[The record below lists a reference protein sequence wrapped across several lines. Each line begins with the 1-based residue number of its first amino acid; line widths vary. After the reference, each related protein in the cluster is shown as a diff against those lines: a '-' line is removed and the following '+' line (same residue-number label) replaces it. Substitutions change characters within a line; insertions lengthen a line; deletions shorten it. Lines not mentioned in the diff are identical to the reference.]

1 MSKLDDFGLSDD
13 VKLALDPEGTQKI
26 GLDTGS
32 FPRVQEAAAVP
43 AAGQAAPV
51 RQESAPAAE
60 PEDPRSGRSTMDNA
74 AQQRTAAEAKLQQ
87 DDILA
92 DYFTPQRQEGIEKV
106 QAQAPAAAQ
115 DSAPLASYIAALNEE
130 IANSEDLNA
139 ERVTVLA
146 FKMFAEAIQKEL
158 DLRDSKRDALLKDAQ
173 DMMVDEALLHY
184 KRGIWN
190 TVQQTPAQAPQAL
203 PRTEDA
209 APSAPAPEPE
219 PEPAPAAPP
228 TRRERAK
235 APSGMPPVDVPVRTE
250 PAKDEEA
257 EEPEEAEEAIER
269 RPTVPVWLFIAIAAV
284 MAAAL
289 VLVVVSA
296 MTGLPITALGSLF
309 E

>member
-1 MSKLDDFGLSDD
+1 MSKLDDFGLGDD

-32 FPRVQEAAAVP
+32 FPRVQEQP
-43 AAGQAAPV
+43 AAEQAAPA
-51 RQESAPAAE
+51 RQENAPAAE
-60 PEDPRSGRSTMDNA
+60 PEETHPETDAMRDTV
-74 AQQRTAAEAKLQQ
+74 QRTAAEAKFQQ

-92 DYFTPQRQEGIEKV
+92 DYFAPQRQEGIAKV
-106 QAQAPAAAQ
+106 QAQAPATAQ

-219 PEPAPAAPP
+219 PGPAAA
-228 TRRERAK
+228 RRERAK
-235 APSGMPPVDVPVRTE
+235 VPSGMPPVDVPVRTE

-269 RPTVPVWLFIAIAAV
+269 RSAVPVWLFIAIAAV

>member
-1 MSKLDDFGLSDD
+1 MSKLDDFGLGDD
-13 VKLALDPEGTQKI
+13 TELSLDPEGTQKI

-32 FPRVQEAAAVP
+32 LPRVQETAAAP
-43 AAGQAAPV
+43 AAEPDV
-51 RQESAPAAE
+51 HVKQESAPAAV
-60 PEDPRSGRSTMDNA
+60 PEAANAGLDA
-74 AQQRTAAEAKLQQ
+74 AQQRTYAEAKFQQ

-190 TVQQTPAQAPQAL
+190 TVQQTPAQVPQAL
-203 PRTEDA
+203 PKTEDA
-209 APSAPAPEPE
+209 EPAAKAEQKPEPS
-219 PEPAPAAPP
+219 PAVPP
-228 TRRERAK
+228 SRRERTA

-257 EEPEEAEEAIER
+257 EEAIER
-269 RPTVPVWLFIAIAAV
+269 RPAVPVWLFIAIAAV

-289 VLVVVSA
+289 ALVVVSA

>member
-13 VKLALDPEGTQKI
+13 VELALDPEGTQKI

-32 FPRVQEAAAVP
+32 LPRVQETAAAP
-43 AAGQAAPV
+43 AAEPDV
-51 RQESAPAAE
+51 HVKQESAPAAA
-60 PEDPRSGRSTMDNA
+60 PEAANAGLDA
-74 AQQRTAAEAKLQQ
+74 AQQRTYAEAKLQQ

-92 DYFTPQRQEGIEKV
+92 DYFTPQRQAGIEKV

-190 TVQQTPAQAPQAL
+190 TVQQTPAQVPQAL
-203 PRTEDA
+203 PKTEDA
-209 APSAPAPEPE
+209 EPAAIAEQKPEPS
-219 PEPAPAAPP
+219 PAAPP
-228 TRRERAK
+228 SRRERTA

-257 EEPEEAEEAIER
+257 EEPEKAEEAIER
-269 RPTVPVWLFIAIAAV
+269 RPSVPVWLFIAIAAV

-289 VLVVVSA
+289 ALVVVSA

>member
-1 MSKLDDFGLSDD
+1 MSKLDDFGLGDD
-13 VKLALDPEGTQKI
+13 TELSLDPEGTQKI

-32 FPRVQEAAAVP
+32 LPRVQETAAAP
-43 AAGQAAPV
+43 AAEPDV
-51 RQESAPAAE
+51 HVKQESAPAAA
-60 PEDPRSGRSTMDNA
+60 PEAANAGLDA
-74 AQQRTAAEAKLQQ
+74 AQQRTYAEAKFQQ

-190 TVQQTPAQAPQAL
+190 TVQQTPAQVPQAL
-203 PRTEDA
+203 PKTEDA
-209 APSAPAPEPE
+209 E
-219 PEPAPAAPP
+219 PAAPP
-228 TRRERAK
+228 SRRERTA

-257 EEPEEAEEAIER
+257 EEPKKAEEAIER
-269 RPTVPVWLFIAIAAV
+269 RPAVPVWLFIAIAAV